1 MFSVF
6 LVHGQQVTAEHQNV
20 VGTLGKS
27 VQFQWVVNR
36 GNSSFNLQGLNLF
49 NGTSPEDQKLFE
61 LNKNQPAKQIGTSDR
76 LNAVI
81 VGDLTNETKVTY
93 NLVLDNLQFYDENTS
108 FYLFAIFFGLSKL
121 VSSGALVTLTTVKGM
136 HFFSV

>member
-6 LVHGQQVTAEHQNV
+6 LVHGQQVTAEYQNV
-20 VGTLGKS
+20 VGALGKS

-36 GNSSFNLQGLNLF
+36 GNSSFNLQALNLF
-49 NGTSPEDQKLFE
+49 NGTSVEDQRIFTLST
-61 LNKNQPAKQIGTSDR
+61 NQPAKQAGTSER

-93 NLVLDNLQFYDENTS
+93 NLVLNNLQFYDENTS
-108 FYLFAIFFGLSKL
+108 FYLFALFFGLSK
-121 VSSGALVTLTTVKGM
+121 VVPSGALVTLTTVKGM
-136 HFFSV
+136 